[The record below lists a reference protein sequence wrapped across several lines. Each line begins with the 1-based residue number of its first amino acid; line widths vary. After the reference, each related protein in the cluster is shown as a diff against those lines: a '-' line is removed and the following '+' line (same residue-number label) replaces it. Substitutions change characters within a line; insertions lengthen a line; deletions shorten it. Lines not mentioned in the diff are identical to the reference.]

1 MHKLLYLFIG
11 FQWIFHLTQ
20 GQIIR
25 FGSKLDGT
33 GNLVM
38 VDTVFRLETTPQSVY
53 VKLFSKTPII
63 EDTLLVIVKNFHV
76 SNKFYMKRSINKMD
90 ALATLKFKEDGI
102 YKVFVINPKTK
113 QTLASK
119 RLYITSA
126 VNPNVQALINHQKQL
141 QAQAKT
147 NSNSTKPNVSVNPP
161 KNNNAPKNNTVV
173 SSNTT
178 TNHAQNHSV
187 KPTAPKDDFEDF
199 GEDDVDSDM
208 DIEDKSAEAELDMK
222 EDDLSDFDDAD

>member
-1 MHKLLYLFIG
+1 MYKLLYLFIG

-38 VDTVFRLETTPQSVY
+38 VDTVFRLETTPQAVY

-63 EDTLLVIVKNFHV
+63 VDTLLVIVKNLHV
-76 SNKFYMKRSINKMD
+76 SNKFYMKRSVNKMD

-113 QTLASK
+113 QTFASK

-147 NSNSTKPNVSVNPP
+147 NNTTKNNVSVNPP
-161 KNNNAPKNNTVV
+161 KNNNSPKNNTVV
-173 SSNTT
+173 SST

-187 KPTAPKDDFEDF
+187 KPSTTKDEWDDF
-199 GEDDVDSDM
+199 GEEDMDSDM
-208 DIEDKSAEAELDMK
+208 DIDDKSAEAELDMK
-222 EDDLSDFDDAD
+222 EDDMSDFDDAD